1 MYRNT
6 FMFSSGAI
14 CRLCTYIDEHHR
26 CLLCGRDSD
35 TQLACLQTVIDDS
48 CTDDSVYHN
57 SLQNIANSLSDRCGK
72 SCSAHAHRWR

>member
-1 MYRNT
+1 M
-6 FMFSSGAI
+6 SVV
-14 CRLCTYIDEHHR
+14 
-26 CLLCGRDSD
+26 CGRDSD

-72 SCSAHAHRWR
+72 SCSAHARALPDDLAVKLACLWVLFERT